1 MSGAP
6 RRGFPW
12 FRLALV
18 VTVLAVSAYLLI
30 PNFFYVSADA
40 LVQGDLVPVTT
51 LFVARINRLY
61 AKCDDRVVAGQ
72 KVADVSNFLVQAN
85 YQEQYLLSLRELILS
100 QNAFNEGIDAA
111 RSTAEASRAK
121 FQEYSTAANRLRQ
134 VFVGYDRAYKADAIG
149 RVEWEAKR
157 EEWQA
162 ALALAESARLE
173 WVRDTQHV
181 HRVESDSR
189 AKIASAQRE
198 VRETHSIVDRMG
210 SEALRA
216 PTAGF
221 VVDCNQRPGNVIN
234 PGDPMINIFDP
245 NRAYVLAYFNTSSI
259 DKVRIGQRPEIIL
272 PGFSQP
278 VTGRV
283 SAIYPTL
290 SKLPDDLTRYFWQ
303 HVQWSEYRPV
313 RIELDGISREERDRL
328 SYDTQARVRIR
339 IRNSWNSPTVVGQ
352 SSAK

>member
-198 VRETHSIVDRMG
+198 VRETHSI
-210 SEALRA
+210 
-216 PTAGF
+216 
-221 VVDCNQRPGNVIN
+221 
-234 PGDPMINIFDP
+234 
-245 NRAYVLAYFNTSSI
+245 
-259 DKVRIGQRPEIIL
+259 
-272 PGFSQP
+272 
-278 VTGRV
+278 
-283 SAIYPTL
+283 
-290 SKLPDDLTRYFWQ
+290 
-303 HVQWSEYRPV
+303 
-313 RIELDGISREERDRL
+313 
-328 SYDTQARVRIR
+328 
-339 IRNSWNSPTVVGQ
+339 
-352 SSAK
+352 